1 MTKFEVK
8 ICYSG
13 FVVKEVE
20 AENET
25 EAYDKAIDEMEEKG
39 LDEFTKDEK
48 ESFLDTMERWNESD
62 QINQIE

>member
-1 MTKFEVK
+1 MAKYEVK

-20 AENET
+20 ADSEN

-48 ESFLDTMERWNESD
+48 ESFLDTMERWNEAD